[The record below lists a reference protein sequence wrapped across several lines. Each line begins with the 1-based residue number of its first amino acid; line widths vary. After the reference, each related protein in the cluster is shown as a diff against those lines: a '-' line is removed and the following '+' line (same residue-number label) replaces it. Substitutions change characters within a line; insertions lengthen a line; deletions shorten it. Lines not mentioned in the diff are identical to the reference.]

1 MIHHQC
7 CWLDSHKTR
16 HRIQLT
22 ERGVVIIEFLIF
34 PHSGPVIRAVM
45 WSERQ
50 ALREGRL
57 NLASFGSPWFMQ
69 TLRYRQDQVNSFLFC
84 FLFFF
89 FFFFF
94 VLLKRLNNAV
104 GYIVWSNISKNRRV
118 AVKLK
123 INIQPL
129 QDDKRVKQTCSDALD
144 APVAADNNGWN
155 LKARFWGKTDT
166 NKKKKYNIARQPAE
180 TIWGCLYNAA
190 CCICCTPWLHFSANV
205 NVIRM

>member
-1 MIHHQC
+1 
-7 CWLDSHKTR
+7 
-16 HRIQLT
+16 
-22 ERGVVIIEFLIF
+22 
-34 PHSGPVIRAVM
+34 M

-69 TLRYRQDQVNSFLFC
+69 TLRYRQDRVNSFLFC

-89 FFFFF
+89 FFLFF
-94 VLLKRLNNAV
+94 VLLKRLNNAA

-118 AVKLK
+118 AAKLK

-166 NKKKKYNIARQPAE
+166 NKKNIYNIARQPAE

>member
-1 MIHHQC
+1 MI
-7 CWLDSHKTR
+7 WETGP
-16 HRIQLT
+16 
-22 ERGVVIIEFLIF
+22 ERGAAKFSQLWFSLVYADFKIQT
-34 PHSGPVIRAVM
+34 GP
-45 WSERQ
+45 SQ
-50 ALREGRL
+50 L
-57 NLASFGSPWFMQ
+57 F
-69 TLRYRQDQVNSFLFC
+69 SFLFPVLF
-84 FLFFF
+84 FLFL
-89 FFFFF
+89 F

-166 NKKKKYNIARQPAE
+166 NKKKIYNIARQPAE

>member
-1 MIHHQC
+1 MI
-7 CWLDSHKTR
+7 WETGP
-16 HRIQLT
+16 
-22 ERGVVIIEFLIF
+22 ERGAAKFSQFWFSLVYADFKIQT
-34 PHSGPVIRAVM
+34 GP
-45 WSERQ
+45 SQ
-50 ALREGRL
+50 L
-57 NLASFGSPWFMQ
+57 F
-69 TLRYRQDQVNSFLFC
+69 SFLFPV
-84 FLFFF
+84 LF

-94 VLLKRLNNAV
+94 VLLKRLNNAA

-166 NKKKKYNIARQPAE
+166 NKKKNITLQGSQLKLSEAV
-180 TIWGCLYNAA
+180 
-190 CCICCTPWLHFSANV
+190 CITLHAVYAVHPGFTSV
-205 NVIRM
+205 QM